1 MKRKKSLGQTT
12 VEFALT
18 LPAML
23 MFIMGIMDLGRFLFY
38 NSTLTNAVR
47 EGARYGI
54 VQTHYDES
62 ILADIAQKVIDHAV
76 AMKPEDLTVTVS
88 FIEAD
93 PTFPDR
99 PIVDSIFVVSTYDFY
114 PATPIGV
121 LILGSGDAITMY
133 AEATMSVEN

>member
-12 VEFALT
+12 TEFALT

-23 MFIMGIMDLGRFLFY
+23 IFIMGIMDLGRFLFY

-54 VQTHYDES
+54 VQQYFDEPT
-62 ILADIAQKVIDHAV
+62 LADIAQKVYDHAI
-76 AMKPEDLTVTVS
+76 AMKPEDLTVTVTY
-88 FIEAD
+88 FEED
-93 PTFPDR
+93 PDNPNS
-99 PIVDSIFVVSTYDFY
+99 PLVDSIFVVSTYEFV
-114 PATPIGV
+114 PATPIGI
-121 LILGSGDAITMY
+121 LILGSGDAITMH